1 VGVVKRYPMEYGG
14 KRMSWA
20 KAAVARGLVFL
31 SGVEG
36 RDMETDEAPPTMRA
50 QAANCMAK
58 IKERLEE
65 LDSSLENIVILT
77 IYVTDLD
84 EYFRERV
91 DRHIVY
97 GFLEEHC
104 PSFKDVPPAETLLQ
118 VAGLARRGMKIEI
131 DVVAATNDPD

>member
-1 VGVVKRYPMEYGG
+1 MSVVKRYPMVYAGR
-14 KRMSWA
+14 KMSWA
-20 KAAVARGLVFL
+20 KAAVVNGLVFL

-36 RDMETDEAPPTMRA
+36 RDPETDEAPPSMRA
-50 QAANCMAK
+50 QATACMRK

-65 LDSSLENIVILT
+65 VGSSLDNIVIMT

-91 DRHIVY
+91 DRHCIF

-104 PSFKDVPPAETLLQ
+104 PSFADVPPAETLLE

-131 DVVAATNDPD
+131 DVIAATNE

>member
-1 VGVVKRYPMEYGG
+1 MP
-14 KRMSWA
+14 WA

-36 RDMETDEAPPTMRA
+36 RDPETDEAPPSMRA
-50 QAANCMAK
+50 QATNCMRK

-65 LDSSLENIVILT
+65 VGSSLENICILT

-91 DRHIVY
+91 DRHCVF
-97 GFLEEHC
+97 GFLEEHA
-104 PSFKDVPPAETLLQ
+104 PTFRDVPPAETT
-118 VAGLARRGMKIEI
+118 VEVSGLARRRMKIEI
-131 DVVAATNDPD
+131 DVIAATNE

>member
-1 VGVVKRYPMEYGG
+1 MSVVKRYPMEYGG
-14 KRMSWA
+14 RRMSWA

-36 RDMETDEAPPTMRA
+36 RDPATDESPPTMRA
-50 QAANCMAK
+50 QATNCMGK

-65 LDSSLENIVILT
+65 LDSSLENIVIMT

-91 DRHIVY
+91 DRHCIF
-97 GFLEEHC
+97 GFLEEHA
-104 PSFKDVPPAETLLQ
+104 PTFREVPPAETLLE
-118 VAGLARRGMKIEI
+118 VAGLARRDMKIEI
-131 DVVAATNDPD
+131 DVIAATNE

>member
-1 VGVVKRYPMEYGG
+1 MSVVKRYPMEYGG
-14 KRMSWA
+14 RKMSWA

-50 QAANCMAK
+50 QAENCMRK

-65 LDSSLENIVILT
+65 LDSSLDNIVIMT

-91 DRHIVY
+91 DRHCIF

-118 VAGLARRGMKIEI
+118 VAALARRSMKIEI
-131 DVVAATNDPD
+131 DVIAATNE

>member
-1 VGVVKRYPMEYGG
+1 MP
-14 KRMSWA
+14 WA

-36 RDMETDEAPPTMRA
+36 RDMDTDEAPPMMRA
-50 QAANCMAK
+50 QAANCMQK
-58 IKERLEE
+58 IKDRLEE
-65 LDSSLENIVILT
+65 LDSSLENIVMLT

-91 DRHIVY
+91 DRQIIF
-97 GFLEEHC
+97 GFLEQHV

-118 VAGLARRGMKIEI
+118 VAGLARRSMKIEI
-131 DVVAATNDPD
+131 AVIAATNE

>member
-1 VGVVKRYPMEYGG
+1 
-14 KRMSWA
+14 MSWA
-20 KAAVARGLVFL
+20 KAAVVNGLVFL

-36 RDMETDEAPPTMRA
+36 RDPETDEAPPSMRA
-50 QAANCMAK
+50 QATACMQK

-65 LDSSLENIVILT
+65 VGSSLENIVIMT

-91 DRHIVY
+91 DRHCIF

-104 PSFKDVPPAETLLQ
+104 PSFAEVPPAETLLE
-118 VAGLARRGMKIEI
+118 VSGLARRSMKIEI
-131 DVVAATNDPD
+131 DVIAATNE

>member
-1 VGVVKRYPMEYGG
+1 MEYGG
-14 KRMSWA
+14 RRMSWA

-36 RDMETDEAPPTMRA
+36 RDMDTDESPPTMRA
-50 QAANCMAK
+50 QASNCMRK

-65 LDSSLENIVILT
+65 LDSSLENIVIMT

-91 DRHIVY
+91 DRHCIF
-97 GFLEEHC
+97 GFLEEHA
-104 PSFKDVPPAETLLQ
+104 PTFRDVPPAETLLE
-118 VAGLARRGMKIEI
+118 VSGLARRGMKIEI
-131 DVVAATNDPD
+131 DVIAATND

>member
-1 VGVVKRYPMEYGG
+1 MSVVKRYPMEYGG
-14 KRMSWA
+14 RKMSWA

-36 RDMETDEAPPTMRA
+36 RDMQTDEAPPSMRA
-50 QAANCMAK
+50 QAENCMRK

-65 LDSSLENIVILT
+65 LDSSLENIVMLT

-91 DRHIVY
+91 DRHCIF

-104 PSFKDVPPAETLLQ
+104 PSFRDVPPAETLLQ
-118 VAGLARRGMKIEI
+118 VAGLARRSMKIEI
-131 DVVAATNDPD
+131 DVIAATNE

>member
-1 VGVVKRYPMEYGG
+1 MP
-14 KRMSWA
+14 WA

-36 RDMETDEAPPTMRA
+36 RNPATDEAPPTMRA
-50 QAANCMAK
+50 QAVNAMAK

-65 LDSSLENIVILT
+65 LDSSLENIVKLT

-91 DRHIVY
+91 DRHCVF
-97 GFLEEHC
+97 GFLEQHVPAFAE
-104 PSFKDVPPAETLLQ
+104 VPPAETLLE
-118 VAGLARRGMKIEI
+118 VSGLARRSMKIEI
-131 DVVAATNDPD
+131 DVIAATNE